1 MAAFAAVIAT
11 ASCNKEPVQPEVQT
25 PVEPE
30 FQTVSFDVAVPYGA
44 ETKTS
49 YGETVN
55 FEAKLKTMV
64 YVGNTGDVEE
74 DDANIF
80 GVPGTYLPD
89 VATEIV
95 QKTKTSWEVK
105 LTLVKNYHY
114 DIVFWAQAATG
125 APYSIDWANGTITAD
140 YTVAA
145 NNIDRDAFYYL
156 CEDYCYL
163 DAEEDGDTKIELTR
177 PLAQINI
184 GSADYDELAA
194 LYDKAGKDSDLQ
206 TKITSSAKVPSVF
219 NLLTGR
225 AEKEVAVDFALA
237 PTTPADG
244 SYDLVAKENDIE
256 VAGTSYTLVGT
267 NYVFANPIAENPTAD
282 ITLTFA
288 YNNRSFTVDV
298 PNAPYARNYQT
309 NILGNFFTSANE
321 FEVIIKPEFTGKEHV
336 FVLTDE
342 DMSLA
347 EAFSQDGDVTF
358 TLTEDHEISEP
369 LVLDNGKTFVLN
381 LEGNTLSNSAG
392 LYDEAEGVWS
402 LVSVSNGSTLVINAK
417 DGAFVAMKDDC
428 YAVDVCGGN
437 LVINGGKFVGNI
449 SAVYVYEGTA
459 EINGGEFSI
468 QQLSSQGDERYTL
481 NCYDTNYKD
490 GKASIKVKGGSFM
503 NFDPADNLAEGP
515 GTSFVADGYVSVPE
529 DNADG
534 TKTYSVVAQIVNN

>member
-1 MAAFAAVIAT
+1 MAAFASLIAV

-30 FQTVSFDVAVPYGA
+30 FQTVTFDVAVPGGE

-55 FEAKLKTMV
+55 FDVKLKAMV
-64 YVGNTGDVEE
+64 YVGNTGDVQE
-74 DDANIF
+74 DDLNIF

-125 APYSIDWANGTITAD
+125 APYSIDWANAKITAD
-140 YTVAA
+140 YTVSA
-145 NNIDRDAFYYL
+145 NNINRDAFYYL
-156 CEDYCYL
+156 CQDYCYL
-163 DAEEDGDTKIELTR
+163 DAEKEGNAKIVLTR

-194 LYDKAGKDSDLQ
+194 LYKKAGKDSDLQ
-206 TKITSSAKVPSVF
+206 TKISSSAKVPSVL

-225 AEKEVAVDFALA
+225 ADKEVAVDFALA

-244 SYDLVAKENDIE
+244 SYDLVAEENDIE
-256 VAGTSYTLVGT
+256 VAGQSYTLVGT

-288 YNNRSFTVDV
+288 YNGKSFTVDV

-321 FEVIIKPEFTGKEHV
+321 FEVIIKPGFDGKEHV
-336 FVLTDE
+336 FVVTDE

-347 EAFSQDGDVTF
+347 EAMSLGDDVTY
-358 TLTEDHEISEP
+358 TLTQDHEISQP
-369 LVLDNGKTFVLN
+369 LILDNGKTFTLN
-381 LEGNTLSNSAG
+381 LEGKTISNSVALWG
-392 LYDEAEGVWS
+392 EAQGIWS
-402 LVSVSNGSTLVINAK
+402 MVSVAEGSTLVINAE

-428 YAVDVCGGN
+428 YAVDVRGGN

-449 SAVYVYEGTA
+449 SAVYVYEGSA

-468 QQLSSQGDERYTL
+468 QQLSEFADERYTL
-481 NCYDTNYKD
+481 NCYDDNYKAN
-490 GKASIKVKGGSFM
+490 KASIIVTGGSFM
-503 NFDPADNLAEGP
+503 NFNPADNGAEGP
-515 GTSFVADGYVSVPE
+515 ATSFVAEGYESVAV

-534 TKTYSVVAQIVNN
+534 SVTYTVAAKTNQD